1 MLRNKYT
8 DTSVQ
13 KEEIPGFSMS
23 STPVQWPNYSTKLES
38 TTTTWKWYGLT

>member
-13 KEEIPGFSMS
+13 KGEIPEFSMS
-23 STPVQWPNYSTKLES
+23 STPVQWPNYYTKLES
-38 TTTTWKWYGLT
+38 TTKTWQWYGLT